1 MHLDPETVKLASLNK
16 QFEYEKIA
24 RELDECDD
32 LELMRRAAKC
42 FLKLHLKT
50 QETLKVI

>member
-1 MHLDPETVKLASLNK
+1 MKLDPETVELSTLNK

-32 LELMRRAAKC
+32 LELMRAAAKC
-42 FLKLHLKT
+42 FLKLQLKT
-50 QETLKVI
+50 QETLSVL